1 MTRNLSVM
9 QNTDATEKQIAFM
22 NRLMDTI
29 ESKTAGILTQD
40 ALGAR
45 GANDMIRTRLSSG
58 NPITKLQASQLIETL
73 IKASNIN
80 YGTPTPN
87 ASTPAPRTP
96 APLGIYRVDGEIYC
110 VRKARQS
117 DRVYAYKL
125 INIEGRDPRWEYAA
139 GKVFDLKVEQMITV
153 EQAMEFGRMT
163 GICCIC
169 GRLLTDEDSVR
180 KGIGPICGNKYSATY
195 LQAIGA

>member
-1 MTRNLSVM
+1 MTRNITAVL
-9 QNTDATEKQIAFM
+9 NTDATEKQIAFI
-22 NRLMDTI
+22 NRLMEQI

-45 GANDMIRTRLSSG
+45 GANDMIRTRLASG
-58 NPITKLQASQLIETL
+58 TPITKMQASQLIETL

-80 YGTPTPN
+80 YGTPVGVE
-87 ASTPAPRTP
+87 APAPRTP

-125 INIEGRDPRWEYAA
+125 INIDGRDPRWDYAA
-139 GKVFDLKVEQMITV
+139 GKVFELKVEQMITV

-180 KGIGPICGNKYSATY
+180 KGIGPVCGTKYSATY